1 MTDCELYSNNC
12 DEQYSI
18 HRFNFEDNY
27 EINLIKMILSLYP
40 FFYYF
45 KKNTLKKIIF

>member
-1 MTDCELYSNNC
+1 MTACQPFSNNS

-18 HRFNFEDNY
+18 HRFNIEDDY

-40 FFYYF
+40 FFYFF
-45 KKNTLKKIIF
+45 KKKNIEKIIS